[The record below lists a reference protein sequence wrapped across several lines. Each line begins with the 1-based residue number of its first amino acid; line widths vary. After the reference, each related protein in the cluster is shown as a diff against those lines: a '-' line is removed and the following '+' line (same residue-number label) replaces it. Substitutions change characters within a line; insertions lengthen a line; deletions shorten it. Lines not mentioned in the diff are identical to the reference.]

1 MKNGYMK
8 TLHQNKMDQTAVEWF
23 VEEMFK
29 QGYFDDKPLT
39 VANITYFANIAKAL
53 EAKQR
58 QEDTNNGYA
67 QGYDDAAQGKEPM
80 RPELNQD

>member
-1 MKNGYMK
+1 MK
-8 TLHQNKMDQTAVEWF
+8 TAVEWLFEQLDVVDSSIMF
-23 VEEMFK
+23 VYFEQAKEM
-29 QGYFDDKPLT
+29 
-39 VANITYFANIAKAL
+39 

-80 RPELNQD
+80 QPETL